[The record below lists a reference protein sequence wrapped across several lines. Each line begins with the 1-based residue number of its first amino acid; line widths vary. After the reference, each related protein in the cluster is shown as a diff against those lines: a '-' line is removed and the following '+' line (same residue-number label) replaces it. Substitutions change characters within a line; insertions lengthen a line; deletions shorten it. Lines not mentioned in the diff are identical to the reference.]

1 MTSLTGQTI
10 DAQAE
15 PYMRNQ
21 SLNIV
26 GETLLYFLTR
36 VRTHKP
42 DSLSGTNVIQARRQQ
57 ERGFERVPVE

>member
-1 MTSLTGQTI
+1 MTSLTAQTI

-26 GETLLYFLTR
+26 EETLLYFLTR
-36 VRTHKP
+36 VRTH
-42 DSLSGTNVIQARRQQ
+42 
-57 ERGFERVPVE
+57 